1 MFAWFCSVGCLHWV
15 TGRVQTVWDAAPEG
29 RLLAE
34 LRESNYIC
42 ALKVYRTGN
51 MCKRTKGPTRALC
64 GLYSTTLQ
72 ILSNRD

>member
-1 MFAWFCSVGCLHWV
+1 M
-15 TGRVQTVWDAAPEG
+15 RDAAPEG

-51 MCKRTKGPTRALC
+51 MCKRTRGPTRALC